1 MFSPS
6 SQVFI
11 SPKFPVVAGN
21 GGEPFHDLFRLRDGA
36 EVNYYQM
43 RKHPILFL
51 LVCGLAFA
59 QTYDGPRPPKKD
71 MIYIVH
77 ADNLIPT
84 ETGEAQQEGK
94 KNDPVYTFPGA
105 SSPARTPL
113 AEPIFILDS
122 DAIKPDSV
130 ELYRMDVKSGH
141 REVKVSGGSK
151 KSGNKALRLS
161 VTKLDRGLYKLEAA
175 ETLDPG
181 EYSLSPTSGNHVFC
195 FEVY

>member
-1 MFSPS
+1 MWKRSM
-6 SQVFI
+6 V
-11 SPKFPVVAGN
+11 
-21 GGEPFHDLFRLRDGA
+21 
-36 EVNYYQM
+36 
-43 RKHPILFL
+43 L
-51 LVCGLAFA
+51 LLCGLAWA
-59 QTYDGPRPPKKD
+59 QTYTGPRPPKKD
-71 MIYIVH
+71 VIYIVH

-84 ETGEAQQEGK
+84 ETGEASQEGK

-122 DAIKPDSV
+122 DQIKPDSV

-151 KSGNKALRLS
+151 KYGNKALRLS
-161 VTKLDRGLYKLEAA
+161 VTKLDRGLYKLEAS
-175 ETLDPG
+175 ETLEPG
-181 EYSLSPTSGNHVFC
+181 EYALSPTSGNHVFC

>member
-1 MFSPS
+1 MWKRSL
-6 SQVFI
+6 V
-11 SPKFPVVAGN
+11 
-21 GGEPFHDLFRLRDGA
+21 
-36 EVNYYQM
+36 
-43 RKHPILFL
+43 FL
-51 LVCGLAFA
+51 LAGFAWA

-77 ADNLIPT
+77 ANNLVPT
-84 ETGEAQQEGK
+84 ETGDATQEGK
-94 KNDPVYTFPGA
+94 KNDQVYTFPGT
-105 SSPARTPL
+105 SSSARTPL

-122 DAIKPDSV
+122 DTIKPDSV
-130 ELYRMDVKSGH
+130 ELYRMDVRSGH
-141 REVKVSGGSK
+141 REVKVTGGSR

-181 EYSLSPTSGNHVFC
+181 QYSLSPSSSNHVFC